1 MLKTCCIHSGVP
13 PDQGLAGC
21 TPHRQGLPPCHSL
34 RWECFSMRSHNFP
47 TPLSTSALQYLQ
59 AQKIEGA
66 CWYYCT
72 PKFSLLPGISYIAK
86 PDTTKKCHNLICTF
100 KGKKKNQTSKSIHIC
115 SSGSSLHICDPALYK
130 FSVRRFSSL
139 HDVVQLFCGEK
150 NNVA

>member
-34 RWECFSMRSHNFP
+34 RRECFSMRSHNFP

-72 PKFSLLPGISYIAK
+72 PKLSLLPGISYIAK

-100 KGKKKNQTSKSIHIC
+100 KGKKKKIKHPNPYISAALALVCISVTLPC
-115 SSGSSLHICDPALYK
+115 TSSL
-130 FSVRRFSSL
+130 
-139 HDVVQLFCGEK
+139 
-150 NNVA
+150 